1 MRTRSDVDA
10 ALTRLRSGS
19 AQLAAELLD
28 LDAVID
34 RHLGDPPRLRGRTAE
49 IAADAR
55 RRLVGLWETHAA
67 LNDLLTAAAAERGEG
82 PRLGARRT
90 ARLAALL
97 DAEPDGDRPAGAVDA
112 AAGHDSPAQ
121 IPAQRRLDEALANV
135 RALRAAADEIIAARA
150 THREALAP
158 LGRQLGEAQATAHRL
173 GLTLAGAGP
182 RSAGPGGAE
191 ADGGSVDDDV
201 SVADGGSVDGGGSV
215 AASGSEADGWV
226 VDDEVPAL
234 ATARAALALAQ
245 VAVAA
250 DPLDVP
256 AELLAA
262 VGDALAPALDAVAA
276 LARAHDHLAADL
288 AAADALL
295 AQVVAAAQ
303 VGERRAREVVERVSG
318 HADGLLRL
326 SDGWFDAPRRG
337 LRPWLDR
344 LTAAG
349 EAGDWRLVAYGL
361 PAWRRTAQATLA
373 TATAI
378 AEANAAPVRRR
389 DELRGL
395 LRALRAKAGRT
406 GLGES
411 AAVEAR
417 YAPALAAL
425 GSAPIDLDR
434 AEKLVRAYADALLA
448 AAPARYP
455 ARSEEHA

>member
-10 ALTRLRSGS
+10 ALTRLRSGG

-28 LDAVID
+28 LDALID
-34 RHLGDPPRLRGRTAE
+34 RHLGDPPRLRGRTAA

-97 DAEPDGDRPAGAVDA
+97 DAEPDGDRPAGAAGAAEGHDA
-112 AAGHDSPAQ
+112 AARTPAH
-121 IPAQRRLDEALANV
+121 RRLEEALASV

-150 THREALAP
+150 AHREALAP
-158 LGRQLGEAQATAHRL
+158 LGRHLAEAQATAQRL
-173 GLTLAGAGP
+173 GLTPGGAGP
-182 RSAGPGGAE
+182 RGAE
-191 ADGGSVDDDV
+191 AD
-201 SVADGGSVDGGGSV
+201 DG
-215 AASGSEADGWV
+215 A

-245 VAVAA
+245 AAVAA

-256 AELLAA
+256 AELLTA

-303 VGERRAREVVERVSG
+303 VGERRAREVVERISG

-344 LTAAG
+344 LSAAG

-373 TATAI
+373 TATTI
-378 AEANAAPVRRR
+378 AETNAAPVRRR

-411 AAVEAR
+411 AALEAS

-455 ARSEEHA
+455 ARPEEHA

>member
-10 ALTRLRSGS
+10 ALTGLRSGS
-19 AQLAAELLD
+19 ARLAAELLD

-34 RHLGDPPRLRGRTAE
+34 GHLGDPPRLRGRTAE
-49 IAADAR
+49 IATDAG
-55 RRLVGLWETHAA
+55 RRLVDLWETHGA

-97 DAEPDGDRPAGAVDA
+97 LGAEPGGDRPTGGVDGAEGPDV
-112 AAGHDSPAQ
+112 
-121 IPAQRRLDEALANV
+121 PAQRRLDEALANV
-135 RALRAAADEIIAARA
+135 RALRAAADEVITARA
-150 THREALAP
+150 AHRETLAP
-158 LGRQLGEAQATAHRL
+158 LGRQLSAALATAQRL
-173 GLTLAGAGP
+173 GLTPDGAARGNDVG
-182 RSAGPGGAE
+182 SMDADDGS
-191 ADGGSVDDDV
+191 ADGEI
-201 SVADGGSVDGGGSV
+201 A
-215 AASGSEADGWV
+215 
-226 VDDEVPAL
+226 AL

-245 VAVAA
+245 AAVAA

-262 VGDALAPALDAVAA
+262 AGDALAPAVDAVAA
-276 LARAHDHLAADL
+276 LARAHDHLAEDL

-295 AQVVAAAQ
+295 AQVIAAAQ
-303 VGERRAREVVERVSG
+303 VGERRAREVVERVSA

-349 EAGDWRLVAYGL
+349 EAGDWQLVAYGL

-373 TATAI
+373 TATMI
-378 AEANAAPVRRR
+378 AETNAAPVRRR

-411 AAVEAR
+411 AALEAR

-434 AEKLVRAYADALLA
+434 AERLVRTYADALL
-448 AAPARYP
+448 
-455 ARSEEHA
+455 